1 MLQQVR
7 RQRARCFEWHLVLW
21 HCLCDVAARSARRC
35 CASHM
40 LKPRICAPRISCPR
54 HTHECEHTLTRC
66 RSYRSQETAG
76 SLRQWGRRTAI
87 EYHSNE
93 LRCAAARSNV
103 RARSFPD
110 ADHPSLLGSLTGRGA
125 TAASPLSPPSVPSPP
140 RGRRR
145 RHHRRRR
152 HRRRCCAAFATA
164 QPRRCR
170 RLCSQA

>member
-1 MLQQVR
+1 MLQQAR
-7 RQRARCFEWHLVLW
+7 RQRARWFEWHLFLW
-21 HCLCDVAARSARRC
+21 HCLCDVAARSVRRC
-35 CASHM
+35 CAFHV
-40 LKPRICAPRISCPR
+40 LKPHICAPRILPR

-66 RSYRSQETAG
+66 RSYRSQVTAG

-110 ADHPSLLGSLTGRGA
+110 ADHPSVLVSLTGRGA
-125 TAASPLSPPSVPSPP
+125 TAASPLSPPSVPSVPSPP

-152 HRRRCCAAFATA
+152 HRGRCCAAFATA
-164 QPRRCR
+164 QPRR

>member
-1 MLQQVR
+1 MLQQAQ
-7 RQRARCFEWHLVLW
+7 RQRARWFEWHLFLW
-21 HCLCDVAARSARRC
+21 RCLCDVAARSVRRC
-35 CASHM
+35 CAFHV
-40 LKPRICAPRISCPR
+40 LKPHICAPRILPR

-110 ADHPSLLGSLTGRGA
+110 ADHPSVLGSLTV

-164 QPRRCR
+164 QPRR